1 MKWRLLKDKIFKYS
15 VILFAFAVFIPLALI
30 LFDLVSKG
38 IGAINL
44 EFFTKLPK
52 PPGEEGG
59 GILNAIAGTFILISL
74 ATLMAVPFGIMTGIF
89 IVDFKKSK
97 TAKFASFS
105 VNLLQGIPSIVLGI
119 IAYVWVV
126 LPSGRFSAFSGAVA
140 LAIMMLPIII
150 KSTEETLKM
159 IPDYLKEASYSLG
172 AGYTRTLFEV
182 VLPAALPS
190 IASGVLISISRIAG
204 ETAPLLFTAFGNPF
218 LNLNALKPVDSM
230 PLVIFKYAMSPYD
243 DWHRIAWGA
252 SFVLILFIL
261 VMNLLTKFYFSK
273 KRVKL

>member
-1 MKWRLLKDKIFKYS
+1 MKWRMFKDKVFKFAI
-15 VILFAFAVFIPLALI
+15 VLFAFTIFIPLVFI
-30 LFDLVSKG
+30 LGDLFLKG
-38 IGAINL
+38 AGAISL

-52 PPGEEGG
+52 PPGETGG
-59 GILNAIAGTFILISL
+59 GILNALAGTAMLIFL
-74 ATLMAVPFGIMTGIF
+74 ATLMAVPFGVMTGIF

-97 TAKFASFS
+97 IAGFVSFC

-119 IAYVWVV
+119 IAYLWIV
-126 LPSGRFSAFSGAVA
+126 LPMGKFSALSGAVA

-172 AGYTRTLFEV
+172 AGYTRTLLKV
-182 VLPAALPS
+182 VLPSAMPS
-190 IASGVLISISRIAG
+190 IASGILLGISRIAG
-204 ETAPLLFTAFGNPF
+204 ETAPLLFTAFGNSF

-230 PLVIFKYAMSPYD
+230 PLVIFKYAMSPYQ
-243 DWHRIAWGA
+243 DWHRIAWGT

-261 VMNLLTKFYFSK
+261 ALNLLVKFYFSK